1 MSGSVETF
9 QFQAEARQVLELM
22 IHSLYTNKEIFLREL
37 ISNASDATDRLR
49 FEALSNPSLIGSDD
63 RLEILVETDSKNRT
77 VTVHDNGIGMS
88 RQEVIANIGTI
99 AKSGT
104 RELLQSIKESQSSEI
119 ATSLIGQFGVGFY
132 SAFMVAD
139 RVTLVTRRA
148 GEDVGTQW
156 ESAGDGTYSV
166 SDSSRF
172 SHGTSV
178 TLHLK
183 KAEGDEP
190 GEDFTKPYVIES
202 IIRKYSDFV
211 TYPIRTKQDDGKESD
226 KPINS
231 MKPIWTRPRSEVK
244 DEEYKEFYKHISHDW
259 NEPMCYWSFRAEGRS
274 EYQALLYAPSEAP
287 FDLYYQTGKWGLH
300 LYVRRVLI
308 MELCQDL
315 LPPYLRFM
323 RGVVDSADLPLNV
336 SRQRLQ
342 EDRHIAQIK
351 KWLTRKVL
359 DSFDEMNRKE
369 PAEYLKLW
377 KNFGRVLKEGAT
389 LDFENKD
396 RLLALFLFES
406 SADPEKLTTFEEYV
420 SRMKEDQ
427 KAIYYIT
434 GPSRRAVEH
443 SPHLEAFRAK
453 GYEVLFL
460 TDPVDEMLVQW
471 VWEYKEK
478 KLKSI
483 VKGVADLGD
492 DKDLTSKVK
501 EFSSLMD
508 VLQSKLDENVRQV
521 RLSGRLTS
529 SPVCLVVADE
539 DMSPNLEALL
549 GKAKG
554 EVTRQKRIMEINP
567 DHELVARMRALQAAN
582 PEDPALDDFANI
594 LYGYALLAEGSEM
607 PEPQKF
613 NEALLRVVTKA
624 V

>member
-1 MSGSVETF
+1 MSASVETF

-49 FEALSNPSLIGSDD
+49 FEALSNPSLIGADD
-63 RLEILVETDSKNRT
+63 RLEILVETDPKERT

-88 RQEVIANIGTI
+88 REEVIANIGTI

-104 RELLQSIKESQSSEI
+104 RELLQSIKESKSSEI

-148 GEDVGTQW
+148 GEDTGTQW

-166 SDSSRF
+166 SDARRF

-183 KAEGDEP
+183 KVEDDDAS
-190 GEDFTKPYVIES
+190 EDFTKAYVIES

-211 TYPIRTKQDDGKESD
+211 TYPIRTREKDGKESE

-259 NEPMCYWSFRAEGRS
+259 NEPMRFWSFRAEGRS
-274 EYQALLYAPSEAP
+274 EYLALLYAPSEAP
-287 FDLYYQTGKWGLH
+287 FDLFYQSGKWGLH

-308 MELCQDL
+308 MEHCQDL
-315 LPPYLRFM
+315 LPAYLRFM

-342 EDRHIAQIK
+342 EDRHIAQIR
-351 KWLTRKVL
+351 KWLTRKIL

-369 PAEYLKLW
+369 PTEYLKLW

-389 LDFENKD
+389 QDFENKD
-396 RLLALFLFES
+396 KLLGLFLFES
-406 SADPEKLTTFEEYV
+406 SADPEKLTTFEEYL
-420 SRMKEDQ
+420 SRMKEEQ

-443 SPHLEAFRAK
+443 SPHLEAFKAK

-471 VWEYKEK
+471 VWDYKDK
-478 KLKSI
+478 KLKSV

-492 DKDLTSKVK
+492 DKDLAGKVK

-508 VLQSKLDENVRQV
+508 VLQSKLDERVRQV

-539 DMSPNLEALL
+539 DMSPNLEALI

-567 DHELVARMRALQAAN
+567 DHELVGRMRALHAAN
-582 PEDPALDDFANI
+582 ADDPALDDFANI

-607 PEPQKF
+607 PEPERF
-613 NEALLRVVTKA
+613 NESLLRVVTKA
-624 V
+624 I

>member
-49 FEALSNPSLIGSDD
+49 FEALSSPALIGPDD
-63 RLEILVETDSKNRT
+63 RLEIVVETDSKNRT
-77 VTVHDNGIGMS
+77 VTVHDNGIGMG

-104 RELLQSIKESQSSEI
+104 RELLQTIKESKSSEI

-148 GEDVGTQW
+148 GEDTGTQW
-156 ESAGDGTYSV
+156 ESVGDGTYSV
-166 SDSSRF
+166 SDARRF

-183 KAEGDEP
+183 KTEDDESA
-190 GEDFTKPYVIES
+190 EDFTQSYVIES
-202 IIRKYSDFV
+202 IIKKYSDFV
-211 TYPIRTKQDDGKESD
+211 TYPIRTKQADGKESD

-259 NEPMCYWSFRAEGRS
+259 NEPMRFWSFRAEGRS

-287 FDLYYQTGKWGLH
+287 FDLYYQSGKWGLH

-359 DSFDEMNRKE
+359 DSFEEMHQKE
-369 PAEYLKLW
+369 PEEYLKLW

-389 LDFENKD
+389 LDFESKD
-396 RLLALFLFES
+396 RLLGLFLFES

-453 GYEVLFL
+453 GNEVLFL

-478 KLKSI
+478 KLKSV

-508 VLQSKLDENVRQV
+508 VLQSKLESAVRQV

-539 DMSPNLEALL
+539 DMSPNLEALI

-554 EVTRQKRIMEINP
+554 EVARQKRIMEINP
-567 DHELVARMRALQAAN
+567 DHELVGRMRALQAAN
-582 PEDPALDDFANI
+582 PDDPALDDFANI

-607 PEPQKF
+607 PEPEKF

-624 V
+624 I

>member
-22 IHSLYTNKEIFLREL
+22 IHSLYTNKDIFLREL

-49 FEALSNPSLIGSDD
+49 FEALSNPSLIGQDD
-63 RLEILVETDSKNRT
+63 RLEITVEADPKNRT
-77 VTVHDNGIGMS
+77 LTVHDNGIGMN

-104 RELLQSIKESQSSEI
+104 RELLQTIKEARSSEI

-148 GEDVGTQW
+148 GEDTGTQW
-156 ESAGDGTYSV
+156 ESTGDGTYSV
-166 SDSSRF
+166 SDARRF

-183 KAEGDEP
+183 QVEDEDA
-190 GEDFTKPYVIES
+190 EDFTRPHVIES

-211 TYPIRTKQDDGKESD
+211 TYPIRTKEKDGKESD
-226 KPINS
+226 KPLNS

-259 NEPMCYWSFRAEGRS
+259 NEPLRYWSFRAEGRS
-274 EYQALLYAPSEAP
+274 EYQALLYAPSEPP
-287 FDLYYQTGKWGLH
+287 FDLYFQSGKWGLH

-308 MELCQDL
+308 MEHCQDL

-342 EDRHIAQIK
+342 EDRHIAQIN

-359 DSFDEMNRKE
+359 DSFEEMNRKE
-369 PAEYLKLW
+369 HDDYLKLW
-377 KNFGRVLKEGAT
+377 KNFGRVLKEGVT
-389 LDFENKD
+389 LDFDNKD
-396 RLLALFLFES
+396 KLLGLFLFES

-443 SPHLEAFRAK
+443 SPHLEAFKAK

-471 VWEYKEK
+471 VWDYKEK
-478 KLKSI
+478 KLKS
-483 VKGVADLGD
+483 VAKGVADLGD
-492 DKDLTSKVK
+492 DKDLAAKVK

-508 VLQSKLDENVRQV
+508 ALQSRLNERVRQV

-529 SPVCLVVADE
+529 SPACLVVAEE
-539 DMSPNLEALL
+539 DMSPNLEALI

-554 EVTRQKRIMEINP
+554 EVMRQKRIMEINP
-567 DHELVARMRALQAAN
+567 DHELVEAMRSLHAAN
-582 PEDPALDDFANI
+582 AEDPALEDFANI
-594 LYGYALLAEGSEM
+594 LFGYALLAEGSEM

-613 NEALLRVVTKA
+613 NESLLRVVRKA
-624 V
+624 I

>member
-1 MSGSVETF
+1 
-9 QFQAEARQVLELM
+9 M

-49 FEALSNPSLIGSDD
+49 FEALSNPELIATDD
-63 RLEILVETDSKNRT
+63 RLEILIETDPKART

-104 RELLQSIKESQSSEI
+104 RELLQTLKESKSSDI

-132 SAFMVAD
+132 SAFMAAD

-148 GEDVGTQW
+148 GEETGTQW
-156 ESAGDGTYSV
+156 ESTGDGSYSV
-166 SDSSRF
+166 SDARRF

-183 KAEGDEP
+183 KIEEDESS
-190 GEDFTKPYVIES
+190 EDFTQPYVIES
-202 IIRKYSDFV
+202 IVKKYSDFV
-211 TYPIRTKQDDGKESD
+211 TYPIRTKEKDGKESE

-244 DEEYKEFYKHISHDW
+244 DEEYNEFYKHISHDW
-259 NEPMCYWSFRAEGRS
+259 NEPMRFWSFRAEGRS

-308 MELCQDL
+308 MEHCQDL
-315 LPPYLRFM
+315 LPAYLRFM

-342 EDRHIAQIK
+342 EDRHIGQIK

-359 DSFDEMNRKE
+359 DSLEEMHRKE
-369 PAEYLKLW
+369 PEEYLKLW

-389 LDFENKD
+389 LDFDNKD
-396 RLLALFLFES
+396 RLLGLFLFES
-406 SADPEKLTTFEEYV
+406 SADPEKLTTFEEYIG
-420 SRMKEDQ
+420 RMKEDQ
-427 KAIYYIT
+427 KAIYYMT
-434 GPSRRAVEH
+434 GPSRRAIEH
-443 SPHLEAFRAK
+443 SPHLEAFKAK

-460 TDPVDEMLVQW
+460 TDPVDEMVVQW
-471 VWEYKEK
+471 VWDYKEK
-478 KLKSI
+478 KLKSV
-483 VKGVADLGD
+483 VKGTADLGD
-492 DKDLTSKVK
+492 DRDLGAKVK

-508 VLQSKLDENVRQV
+508 VLQSKLDASVRQV

-539 DMSPNLEALL
+539 DMSPNLEALI

-554 EVTRQKRIMEINP
+554 ESTRQKLIMEFNP
-567 DHELVARMRALQAAN
+567 DHELVARMRALHAAN
-582 PEDPALDDFANI
+582 SEDPALDDFANI
-594 LYGYALLAEGSEM
+594 LYGYAMLAEGSEI

-624 V
+624 IPG

>member
-22 IHSLYTNKEIFLREL
+22 IHSLYTNKDIVLREL

-49 FEALSNPSLIGSDD
+49 FEALSEPSLIGQDD
-63 RLEILVETDSKNRT
+63 RLEIIVETDPKNRT
-77 VTVHDNGIGMS
+77 LTVHDNGIGMN

-104 RELLQSIKESQSSEI
+104 RELLQTIKEAKSSEI

-148 GEDVGTQW
+148 GEDTGTQW
-156 ESAGDGTYSV
+156 ESTGDGTYSV
-166 SDSSRF
+166 SDARRF

-183 KAEGDEP
+183 KTEDEDS
-190 GEDFTKPYVIES
+190 EDFTQPYVIES

-211 TYPIRTKQDDGKESD
+211 TYPIRTKEKDGKESD
-226 KPINS
+226 KPVNS
-231 MKPIWTRPRSEVK
+231 RKPIWTRPRSEVK

-259 NEPMCYWSFRAEGRS
+259 NEPLRFWSFRAEGRS
-274 EYQALLYAPSEAP
+274 EYQALLYAPSEPP
-287 FDLYYQTGKWGLH
+287 FDLYFQSGKWGLH
-300 LYVRRVLI
+300 LFVRRVLI
-308 MELCQDL
+308 MEHCQDL

-359 DSFDEMNRKE
+359 DSLEEMNRKE
-369 PAEYLKLW
+369 HDEYLKLW

-389 LDFENKD
+389 LDFDNKD
-396 RLLALFLFES
+396 KLLGLFLFES
-406 SADPEKLTTFEEYV
+406 SNDPERLTTFEEYV

-443 SPHLEAFRAK
+443 SPHLEAFKAK
-453 GYEVLFL
+453 GYEVLLL

-471 VWEYKEK
+471 VWDYKEK
-478 KLKSI
+478 KLKS
-483 VKGVADLGD
+483 VAKGVADLGD
-492 DKDLTSKVK
+492 DKDLAGKVK

-508 VLQSKLDENVRQV
+508 ALQSKLDERVRQV

-529 SPVCLVVADE
+529 SPACLVVAEE
-539 DMSPNLEALL
+539 DMSPNLEALI

-554 EVTRQKRIMEINP
+554 EVMRQKRIMEINP
-567 DHELVARMRALQAAN
+567 DHELVSRMRALHAAN
-582 PEDPALDDFANI
+582 AEDPALDDFANI
-594 LYGYALLAEGSEM
+594 LFGYALLAEGSEM

-613 NEALLRVVTKA
+613 NESLLRVVTKA
-624 V
+624 I

>member
-1 MSGSVETF
+1 MSANVETF

-49 FEALSNPSLIGSDD
+49 FEALSKPELVGPDD
-63 RLEILVETDSKNRT
+63 RLEILVEVDPKERT

-88 RQEVIANIGTI
+88 RQEVITNIGTI

-104 RELLQSIKESQSSEI
+104 RELMQTLKESKSSEI
-119 ATSLIGQFGVGFY
+119 AASLIGQFGVGFY

-148 GEDVGTQW
+148 GEDSGTQW
-156 ESAGDGTYSV
+156 ESTGDGTYSI
-166 SDSSRF
+166 SEARRF
-172 SHGTSV
+172 SHGTSI

-183 KAEGDEP
+183 PIEESETA
-190 GEDFTKPYVIES
+190 EDFTKPHVIES
-202 IIRKYSDFV
+202 IIKKYSDFV
-211 TYPIRTKQDDGKESD
+211 TYPIRTREKDGKESE

-244 DEEYKEFYKHISHDW
+244 DEEYNEFYKHISHDW
-259 NEPMCYWSFRAEGRS
+259 NEPLRFWSFRAEGRS

-287 FDLYYQTGKWGLH
+287 FDLYYQSSKWGLH

-308 MELCQDL
+308 MEHCQDL

-342 EDRHIAQIK
+342 EDRHIEQIR

-359 DSFDEMNRKE
+359 DSFEEMHRKE
-369 PAEYLKLW
+369 PEEYIKLW
-377 KNFGRVLKEGAT
+377 KNFGRVLKEGTT
-389 LDFENKD
+389 LDFDNKD
-396 RLLALFLFES
+396 RLLGLFLFES
-406 SADPEKLTTFEEYV
+406 SVDPEKLTTLEEYV
-420 SRMKEDQ
+420 SRMKEGQ
-427 KAIYYIT
+427 AAIYYIT
-434 GPSRRAVEH
+434 GPSRRAIEH
-443 SPHLEAFRAK
+443 SPHLEAFQAK

-471 VWEYKEK
+471 VWDYKEK
-478 KLKSI
+478 KLKS
-483 VKGVADLGD
+483 VAKGVADLGD
-492 DKDLTSKVK
+492 DKDLNAKVK

-508 VLQSKLDENVRQV
+508 VLQAKLDASVRQV

-529 SPVCLVVADE
+529 SPVCLVVADQ

-554 EVTRQKRIMEINP
+554 DVTRQKRILEINP
-567 DHELVARMRALQAAN
+567 DHELVGKMRALHAAN
-582 PEDPALDDFANI
+582 PEDPALNDFANI
-594 LYGYALLAEGSEM
+594 LYGYALLAEGSEI
-607 PEPQKF
+607 PEPQAF
-613 NEALLRVVTKA
+613 NEALLRVMTKA

>member
-1 MSGSVETF
+1 MSTNVETF

-37 ISNASDATDRLR
+37 ISNASDAIDRLR
-49 FEALSNPSLIGSDD
+49 FEALSKPELIGPDD
-63 RLEILVETDSKNRT
+63 RLEIVVETDPKAGT
-77 VTVHDNGIGMS
+77 LTVHDNGIGMS
-88 RQEVIANIGTI
+88 RHEVIENIGTI

-104 RELLQSIKESQSSEI
+104 RELLQSLKDARSSEI
-119 ATSLIGQFGVGFY
+119 TASLIGQFGVGFY
-132 SAFMVAD
+132 SSFMVAD

-148 GEDVGTQW
+148 GEDDGTQW
-156 ESAGDGTYSV
+156 ESAGDGAYSV
-166 SDSSRF
+166 QGARRF
-172 SHGTSV
+172 THGTSV

-183 KAEGDEP
+183 KFEEDESSQ
-190 GEDFTKPYVIES
+190 DFTKTWVIES
-202 IIRKYSDFV
+202 IIKKYSDFV
-211 TYPIRTKQDDGKESD
+211 TYPIRTKEKDGKESER
-226 KPINS
+226 PVNS

-259 NEPMCYWSFRAEGRS
+259 NEPMRFWSYRAEGRS

-287 FDLYYQTGKWGLH
+287 FDLYYQSGKWGLH

-308 MELCQDL
+308 MEHCQEL

-342 EDRHIAQIK
+342 EDRHIAQIR
-351 KWLTRKVL
+351 KWLTRRVL
-359 DSFDEMNRKE
+359 DSFEEMYRKE
-369 PAEYLKLW
+369 PEEYLKFW

-389 LDFENKD
+389 LDLDYKD
-396 RLLALFLFES
+396 RLLSLYLFES
-406 SADPEKLTTFEEYV
+406 SADPEKLTTLEEYV

-427 KAIYYIT
+427 KAIYYMT
-434 GPSRRAVEH
+434 GPSRNAIEH
-443 SPHLEAFRAK
+443 SPHLEAFKAK
-453 GYEVLFL
+453 GYEVLFM

-478 KLKSI
+478 KLKS
-483 VKGVADLGD
+483 VAKGIADLGD
-492 DKDLTSKVK
+492 DRDLSEKVK

-508 VLQSKLDENVRQV
+508 TLQSRLDERVRQV
-521 RLSGRLTS
+521 RLSGRLTE

-554 EVTRQKRIMEINP
+554 EIKRQKRIMEINP
-567 DHELVARMRALQAAN
+567 DHDLVGKMRAVHAAN
-582 PEDPALDDFANI
+582 AEDPLLDDFANV
-594 LYGYALLAEGSEM
+594 LFGYALLAEGSEIAD
-607 PEPQKF
+607 PQKF
-613 NEALLRVVTKA
+613 NSSLLRVLGKA
-624 V
+624 I

>member
-22 IHSLYTNKEIFLREL
+22 IHSLYTNKDIFLREL

-49 FEALSNPSLIGSDD
+49 FEALSNPSLIGQDD
-63 RLEILVETDSKNRT
+63 RLEITVEADPKNRT
-77 VTVHDNGIGMS
+77 LTVHDNGIGMN

-104 RELLQSIKESQSSEI
+104 RELLQTIKEARSSEI

-148 GEDVGTQW
+148 GEDTGTQW
-156 ESAGDGTYSV
+156 ESTGDGTYSV
-166 SDSSRF
+166 SDARRF

-183 KAEGDEP
+183 QVEDEDA
-190 GEDFTKPYVIES
+190 EDFTRPHVIES

-211 TYPIRTKQDDGKESD
+211 TYPIRTKEKDGKESD
-226 KPINS
+226 KPLNS

-259 NEPMCYWSFRAEGRS
+259 NEPLRYWSFRAEGRS
-274 EYQALLYAPSEAP
+274 EYQALLYAPSEPP
-287 FDLYYQTGKWGLH
+287 FDLYFQSGKWGLH

-308 MELCQDL
+308 MEHCQDL

-342 EDRHIAQIK
+342 EDRHIAQIN

-359 DSFDEMNRKE
+359 DSFEEMNRKE
-369 PAEYLKLW
+369 HDDYLKLW
-377 KNFGRVLKEGAT
+377 KNFGRVLKEGVT
-389 LDFENKD
+389 LDFDNKD
-396 RLLALFLFES
+396 KLLGLFLFES

-443 SPHLEAFRAK
+443 SPHLEAFKAK

-471 VWEYKEK
+471 VWDYKEK
-478 KLKSI
+478 KLKS
-483 VKGVADLGD
+483 VAKGVADLGD
-492 DKDLTSKVK
+492 DKDLAAKVK

-508 VLQSKLDENVRQV
+508 ALQSKLDERVRQV

-529 SPVCLVVADE
+529 SPACLVVAEE
-539 DMSPNLEALL
+539 DMSPNLEALI

-554 EVTRQKRIMEINP
+554 EVMRQKRIMEINP
-567 DHELVARMRALQAAN
+567 DHELVEAMRSLHAAN
-582 PEDPALDDFANI
+582 AEDPALEDFANI
-594 LYGYALLAEGSEM
+594 LFGYALLAEGSEM

-613 NEALLRVVTKA
+613 NESLLRVVRKA
-624 V
+624 I

>member
-1 MSGSVETF
+1 
-9 QFQAEARQVLELM
+9 
-22 IHSLYTNKEIFLREL
+22 
-37 ISNASDATDRLR
+37 
-49 FEALSNPSLIGSDD
+49 
-63 RLEILVETDSKNRT
+63 
-77 VTVHDNGIGMS
+77 
-88 RQEVIANIGTI
+88 
-99 AKSGT
+99 
-104 RELLQSIKESQSSEI
+104 
-119 ATSLIGQFGVGFY
+119 
-132 SAFMVAD
+132 MVAD

-148 GEDVGTQW
+148 GEDTGTQW
-156 ESAGDGTYSV
+156 ESTGDGTYSV
-166 SDSSRF
+166 SDARRF

-183 KAEGDEP
+183 KTEDEDS
-190 GEDFTKPYVIES
+190 EDFTQPYVIES

-211 TYPIRTKQDDGKESD
+211 TYPIRTKEKDGKESD
-226 KPINS
+226 KPVNS

-259 NEPMCYWSFRAEGRS
+259 NEPLRFWSFRAEGRS
-274 EYQALLYAPSEAP
+274 EYQALLYAPSEPP
-287 FDLYYQTGKWGLH
+287 FDLYFQSGKWGLH
-300 LYVRRVLI
+300 LFVRRVLI
-308 MELCQDL
+308 MEHCQDL

-359 DSFDEMNRKE
+359 DSLEEMNRKE
-369 PAEYLKLW
+369 HDEYLKLW

-389 LDFENKD
+389 LDFDNKD
-396 RLLALFLFES
+396 KLLGLFLFES
-406 SADPEKLTTFEEYV
+406 SNVPERLTTFEEYV

-443 SPHLEAFRAK
+443 SPHLEAFKAK
-453 GYEVLFL
+453 GYEVLLL

-471 VWEYKEK
+471 VWDYKEK
-478 KLKSI
+478 KLKS
-483 VKGVADLGD
+483 VAKGVADLGD
-492 DKDLTSKVK
+492 DKDLAGKVK

-508 VLQSKLDENVRQV
+508 ALQSKLDERVRQV

-529 SPVCLVVADE
+529 SPACLVVAEE
-539 DMSPNLEALL
+539 DMSPNLEALI

-554 EVTRQKRIMEINP
+554 EVMRQKRIMEINP
-567 DHELVARMRALQAAN
+567 DHELVSRMRALHAAN
-582 PEDPALDDFANI
+582 AEDPALDDFANI
-594 LYGYALLAEGSEM
+594 LFGYALLAEGSEM

-613 NEALLRVVTKA
+613 NESLLRVVTKA
-624 V
+624 I

>member
-1 MSGSVETF
+1 
-9 QFQAEARQVLELM
+9 L
-22 IHSLYTNKEIFLREL
+22 
-37 ISNASDATDRLR
+37 
-49 FEALSNPSLIGSDD
+49 
-63 RLEILVETDSKNRT
+63 
-77 VTVHDNGIGMS
+77 TVHDNGIGMN

-104 RELLQSIKESQSSEI
+104 RELLQTIKEAKSSEI

-148 GEDVGTQW
+148 GEDTGTQW
-156 ESAGDGTYSV
+156 ESTGDGTYSV
-166 SDSSRF
+166 SDARRF

-183 KAEGDEP
+183 KTEDEDS
-190 GEDFTKPYVIES
+190 EDFTQPYVIES

-211 TYPIRTKQDDGKESD
+211 TYPIRTKEKDGKESD
-226 KPINS
+226 KPVNS
-231 MKPIWTRPRSEVK
+231 RKPIWTRPRSEVK

-259 NEPMCYWSFRAEGRS
+259 NEPLRFWSFRAEGRS
-274 EYQALLYAPSEAP
+274 EYQALLYAPSEPP
-287 FDLYYQTGKWGLH
+287 FDLYFQSGKWGLH
-300 LYVRRVLI
+300 LFVRRVLI
-308 MELCQDL
+308 MEHCQDL

-359 DSFDEMNRKE
+359 DSLEEMNRKE
-369 PAEYLKLW
+369 HDEYLKLW

-389 LDFENKD
+389 LDFDNKD
-396 RLLALFLFES
+396 KLLGLFLFES
-406 SADPEKLTTFEEYV
+406 SNDPERLTTFEEYV

-443 SPHLEAFRAK
+443 SPHLEAFKAK
-453 GYEVLFL
+453 GYEVLLL

-471 VWEYKEK
+471 VWDYKEK
-478 KLKSI
+478 KLKS
-483 VKGVADLGD
+483 VAKGVADLGD
-492 DKDLTSKVK
+492 DKDLAGKVK

-508 VLQSKLDENVRQV
+508 ALQSKLDERVRQV

-529 SPVCLVVADE
+529 SPACLVVAEE
-539 DMSPNLEALL
+539 DMSPNLEALI

-554 EVTRQKRIMEINP
+554 EVMRQKRIMEINP
-567 DHELVARMRALQAAN
+567 DHELVSRMRALHAAN
-582 PEDPALDDFANI
+582 AEDPALDDFANI
-594 LYGYALLAEGSEM
+594 LFGYALLAEGSEM

-613 NEALLRVVTKA
+613 NESLLRVVTKA
-624 V
+624 I